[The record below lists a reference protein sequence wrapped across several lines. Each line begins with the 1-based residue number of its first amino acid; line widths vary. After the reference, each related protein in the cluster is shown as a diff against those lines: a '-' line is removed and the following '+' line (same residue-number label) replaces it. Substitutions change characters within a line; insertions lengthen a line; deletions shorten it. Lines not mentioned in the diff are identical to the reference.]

1 MCKDETFGSSECL
14 SEKEEEEE
22 KARRGIYDLLP
33 CAIAFRNTELYVVLS
48 FLFGLLLKIDG

>member
-14 SEKEEEEE
+14 SEKEEEE
-22 KARRGIYDLLP
+22 KARRGIYDPLP

-48 FLFGLLLKIDG
+48 CLFGLLLKIDG